1 MRAIDIAT
9 SPVVTIHPDQTVRV
23 AAQLMDQHL
32 VGCLIVVEQA
42 STSVPIG
49 VVTDRDI
56 CRSLA
61 WGQRVD
67 DRPVQS
73 IMSHPPVLCGKD
85 ETLAEVVKIMR
96 SNGLRRLPV
105 VDQHGSLAGVITAN
119 DALTAVSELL
129 QQLSEVLVVEPSL
142 RDRLMASQSR
152 LDRLQSQKG

>member
-9 SPVVTIHPDQTVRV
+9 SRVVTIHPDQTVRT

-32 VGCLIVVEQA
+32 VGCLVVIGQA
-42 STSVPIG
+42 SAMVPVG

-61 WGQRVD
+61 RDHHIG

-73 IMSHPPVLCGKD
+73 IMPHPPVLCRNDG
-85 ETLAEVVKIMR
+85 TLAEVVGIMR
-96 SNGLRRLPV
+96 SNGVRRLPV
-105 VDQHGSLAGVITAN
+105 VDEQGSLAGVITAN

-129 QQLSEVLVVEPSL
+129 QQLGEVLVFEPSL
-142 RDRLMASQSR
+142 RDRLTTSQSH
-152 LDRLQSQKG
+152 LDRLQGHFG